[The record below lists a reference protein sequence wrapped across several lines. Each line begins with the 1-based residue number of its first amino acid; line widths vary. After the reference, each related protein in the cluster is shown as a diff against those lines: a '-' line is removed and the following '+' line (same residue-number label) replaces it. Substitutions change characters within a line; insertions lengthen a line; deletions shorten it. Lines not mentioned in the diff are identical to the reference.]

1 MFSFLLTLNVV
12 PVTDAEPIIFVD
24 RYIEPPNT
32 KSTAVSWNILR
43 GDESVTTE
51 RTSPFLISASVL
63 PADVTFTFVIT
74 FVPAAASPINS
85 IAPIVPHP
93 PSIARD
99 ELSVKTE
106 PGIAGLPI
114 CTSPVTES
122 TMNTSSSGSAQLE
135 ILNFCLC

>member
-1 MFSFLLTLNVV
+1 M
-12 PVTDAEPIIFVD
+12 
-24 RYIEPPNT
+24 
-32 KSTAVSWNILR
+32 TA
-43 GDESVTTE
+43 T
-51 RTSPFLISASVL
+51 TSPLLMSSIVL

-106 PGIAGLPI
+106 PGMFGSVSYTHLTLP
-114 CTSPVTES
+114 
-122 TMNTSSSGSAQLE
+122 TMS
-135 ILNFCLC
+135 